1 MIQTAGAVTRPVA
14 TSLLRR
20 WVALGFE
27 FILELSPVFC
37 EQGLQECL

>member
-1 MIQTAGAVTRPVA
+1 MQTAGAVSRPVA

-27 FILELSPVFC
+27 LVLELGPVFG